1 MRGRAAAERAL
12 AAGTH
17 RRAIINI
24 WTVLRG
30 IARLQG
36 RAKYRR
42 EAAPPAAAPSEGHNW
57 PRQRARATAAAACAG
72 GGRWYLECSPRS
84 SPLALPCCP
93 STPAF
98 SACTAQSSPGRCESW
113 ATATCGACGCL
124 PPFRVFCGQRN
135 TRAFIF
141 SPPPT
146 PTHRL
151 LLRRDEFKRHKKAS
165 DKFVPTFLR
174 EWAHYAA
181 TLEAQGG
188 VVAGDLGVSL
198 DPAAVATLSPQQ
210 QDQLN
215 KLKEEARKL
224 A

>member
-1 MRGRAAAERAL
+1 MR
-12 AAGTH
+12 
-17 RRAIINI
+17 
-24 WTVLRG
+24 
-30 IARLQG
+30 RLG
-36 RAKYRR
+36 DSYVRCVWL
-42 EAAPPAAAPSEGHNW
+42 PPS
-57 PRQRARATAAAACAG
+57 
-72 GGRWYLECSPRS
+72 
-84 SPLALPCCP
+84 LPCILR
-93 STPAF
+93 ST
-98 SACTAQSSPGRCESW
+98 Q
-113 ATATCGACGCL
+113 
-124 PPFRVFCGQRN
+124 

-188 VVAGDLGVSL
+188 VAAGDLGVSL

>member
-1 MRGRAAAERAL
+1 MRVAASL
-12 AAGTH
+12 
-17 RRAIINI
+17 
-24 WTVLRG
+24 
-30 IARLQG
+30 
-36 RAKYRR
+36 
-42 EAAPPAAAPSEGHNW
+42 PSVYFAVN
-57 PRQRARATAAAACAG
+57 AT
-72 GGRWYLECSPRS
+72 
-84 SPLALPCCP
+84 
-93 STPAF
+93 
-98 SACTAQSSPGRCESW
+98 
-113 ATATCGACGCL
+113 
-124 PPFRVFCGQRN
+124 

-141 SPPPT
+141 SPTPPHPPPPT